1 MSKELPPE
9 VAEFDKEL
17 YNLFDSRAVS
27 ASKIDKLTKLA
38 FKAAKYYKNIVYC
51 LEKFITRCVPEYKLT
66 GLYVLDSI
74 CRTSQSVKTK
84 SSSSSGSFSGAEYV
98 ARFEKNI
105 EALFTEFTKVQED
118 KEKEKVKRVVVL
130 WERSSTF
137 APSTTENIRKKY
149 FPLLETKDD
158 KTSKEDND
166 SSSITT
172 MTTINEQEITST
184 SSTPETTTSSV
195 TNAASL
201 ISTLASLAQS
211 SGSSTPTSSGSS
223 STGYNLPDWTSTP
236 QPSSTVPSLLPGTSD
251 PSSAEAS
258 AQALQT
264 ILATVFQVNS
274 ATAPGA
280 PTTSHLAPPP
290 FQSMYAPSFPS
301 HPQLQGMLSSSIE
314 APNNNNSVPTNA
326 SAFMYGVPG
335 ANSTT
340 AVVGGGPVA
349 NGFGVP
355 GYPGPGRRD
364 PRSDPRLRVNGNE
377 PHGGQPPSTFPG
389 ATSSGST
396 PGFDTQAL
404 AQLSFLL
411 KPQAQPSSQSQGPPV
426 PGPMELPKSDDLM
439 GMNIHPARLD
449 LLQGAAMRHGHRTTG
464 GPGSPGSSVLQQG
477 LQGPRDIPRPLNSN
491 KNNNSIDDHP
501 SDRSSRPPYQRHP
514 LPPNPMLAQSAGR
527 PKGLI
532 EVREDP
538 QVGPDHIRVISRTLW
553 VGGGFIPTISVP
565 DLEAIFAPKG
575 QIATCMINQVKFN
588 AFIKMADRAQ
598 AERCKAEL
606 DRTTVQGEV
615 MKVGWGCGFGPR
627 DCFDYTSGTS
637 VIPLDRL
644 TDTDRRWLSNSV
656 VGGFG
661 PHEVIRGGVVIF
673 EPNIEV
679 VEADGREALP
689 RKSRG
694 FGGANATGMG
704 RGGDVGRGRGR
715 GRGMD
720 THHGG
725 SEFGSSFRGGGRGGG
740 RGGHQGFEA
749 HAGASAVGKRDFEHE
764 GDTFAPVPPSTT
776 GHEERRDAKKSRWG

>member
-38 FKAAKYYKNIVYC
+38 FKAAKYYKNVVYC

-137 APSTTENIRKKY
+137 APSTTDNIRKKY
-149 FPLLETKDD
+149 FPLLETNGD
-158 KTSKEDND
+158 KTIKVDDDTSTIR
-166 SSSITT
+166 STT
-172 MTTINEQEITST
+172 PTKEQEITSAPFT
-184 SSTPETTTSSV
+184 SETAANSV
-195 TNAASL
+195 TNTASL

-211 SGSSTPTSSGSS
+211 SGPSTPTSSGSS
-223 STGYNLPDWTSTP
+223 SNGYNLPGWTSTP
-236 QPSSTVPSLLPGTSD
+236 QPTSTAPSLLPGTSD

-274 ATAPGA
+274 ATAPGP

-290 FQSMYAPSFPS
+290 SLQNIYAPSFPS

-314 APNNNNSVPTNA
+314 APNNNNSVPTIA
-326 SAFMYGVPG
+326 SAFMYGAPG
-335 ANSTT
+335 ATSTT
-340 AVVGGGPVA
+340 AGGSPSV
-349 NGFGVP
+349 NGLGVP

-364 PRSDPRLRVNGNE
+364 PRSDPRLRSNGNE
-377 PHGGQPPSTFPG
+377 PNGGQAPSAFAG
-389 ATSSGST
+389 VAASGST
-396 PGFDTQAL
+396 PAFDTQAL

-411 KPQAQPSSQSQGPPV
+411 KPQAQPHQAHGPPV
-426 PGPMELPKSDDLM
+426 PSPMELPKSDDLM
-439 GMNIHPARLD
+439 GMNMHPARLG
-449 LLQGAAMRHGHRTTG
+449 LLQGGAAGHGHRATG
-464 GPGSPGSSVLQQG
+464 GPGGPGPSVPQG
-477 LQGPRDIPRPLNSN
+477 PQGPRDIPRPLNSN
-491 KNNNSIDDHP
+491 SNSNNINNIDDHP
-501 SDRSSRPPYQRHP
+501 SDRASRPPYQRHP
-514 LPPNPMLAQSAGR
+514 LPPNPLLAQSGGR

-538 QVGPDHIRVISRTLW
+538 QVGPDQIRVITRTLW

-575 QIATCMINQVKFN
+575 QIATCMINQAKFN

-615 MKVGWGCGFGPR
+615 MK
-627 DCFDYTSGTS
+627 
-637 VIPLDRL
+637 
-644 TDTDRRWLSNSV
+644 
-656 VGGFG
+656 
-661 PHEVIRGGVVIF
+661 
-673 EPNIEV
+673 
-679 VEADGREALP
+679 
-689 RKSRG
+689 
-694 FGGANATGMG
+694 
-704 RGGDVGRGRGR
+704 
-715 GRGMD
+715 
-720 THHGG
+720 
-725 SEFGSSFRGGGRGGG
+725 
-740 RGGHQGFEA
+740 
-749 HAGASAVGKRDFEHE
+749 
-764 GDTFAPVPPSTT
+764 
-776 GHEERRDAKKSRWG
+776 

>member
-1 MSKELPPE
+1 
-9 VAEFDKEL
+9 
-17 YNLFDSRAVS
+17 
-27 ASKIDKLTKLA
+27 
-38 FKAAKYYKNIVYC
+38 
-51 LEKFITRCVPEYKLT
+51 
-66 GLYVLDSI
+66 
-74 CRTSQSVKTK
+74 
-84 SSSSSGSFSGAEYV
+84 
-98 ARFEKNI
+98 
-105 EALFTEFTKVQED
+105 
-118 KEKEKVKRVVVL
+118 
-130 WERSSTF
+130 
-137 APSTTENIRKKY
+137 
-149 FPLLETKDD
+149 
-158 KTSKEDND
+158 
-166 SSSITT
+166 
-172 MTTINEQEITST
+172 
-184 SSTPETTTSSV
+184 
-195 TNAASL
+195 
-201 ISTLASLAQS
+201 
-211 SGSSTPTSSGSS
+211 
-223 STGYNLPDWTSTP
+223 
-236 QPSSTVPSLLPGTSD
+236 
-251 PSSAEAS
+251 
-258 AQALQT
+258 
-264 ILATVFQVNS
+264 
-274 ATAPGA
+274 
-280 PTTSHLAPPP
+280 
-290 FQSMYAPSFPS
+290 
-301 HPQLQGMLSSSIE
+301 MLSSSIE

-538 QVGPDHIRVISRTLW
+538 QVGPDHIRGMFHRLMAQIDNMLHTHTPSLCLLLVEHTSSIRVRTWKGKRLTLFFFFIWFFLFLNNGSDYLLTNTTVISRTLW

>member
-149 FPLLETKDD
+149 FPLLETKGDRTIKADD
-158 KTSKEDND
+158 DISTTTSTA
-166 SSSITT
+166 TT
-172 MTTINEQEITST
+172 KEQEITST
-184 SSTPETTTSSV
+184 PSTSETAANSV

-223 STGYNLPDWTSTP
+223 SNGYNLSGWTSTS
-236 QPSSTVPSLLPGTSD
+236 QPTSTAPSLLPGTSD

-274 ATAPGA
+274 ATAPGPPA
-280 PTTSHLAPPP
+280 TSHLAPPP
-290 FQSMYAPSFPS
+290 PLQSIYAPSFPS
-301 HPQLQGMLSSSIE
+301 HAQLQGMLSSSIE

-326 SAFMYGVPG
+326 SAFMYGAPG
-335 ANSTT
+335 ATSTT
-340 AVVGGGPVA
+340 AGGSPIV

-364 PRSDPRLRVNGNE
+364 PRSDPRLRSNGNE
-377 PHGGQPPSTFPG
+377 PNGGLAPSAFAGVT
-389 ATSSGST
+389 ASGS
-396 PGFDTQAL
+396 PAFDTQAL

-411 KPQAQPSSQSQGPPV
+411 KPRAQPPQAQGPPV
-426 PGPMELPKSDDLM
+426 PSPMELPKSDDLM
-439 GMNIHPARLD
+439 GMNMHPARLG
-449 LLQGAAMRHGHRTTG
+449 LLQGGVTAHGHRATG
-464 GPGSPGSSVLQQG
+464 GPGGSGSSVP
-477 LQGPRDIPRPLNSN
+477 QGPRDIPRPLNSS
-491 KNNNSIDDHP
+491 NNNNNNNNIDDHP
-501 SDRSSRPPYQRHP
+501 SDRTSRPPYQRHP
-514 LPPNPMLAQSAGR
+514 LPPNPMLAQSGGR
-527 PKGLI
+527 PKGL

-538 QVGPDHIRVISRTLW
+538 QVGSDQIRVISRTLW
-553 VGGGFIPTISVP
+553 VGGGFIPTISVQ

-575 QIATCMINQVKFN
+575 QIATCMINQAKFN

-673 EPNIEV
+673 EPNIES
-679 VEADGREALP
+679 VEPDGREALP

-704 RGGDVGRGRGR
+704 RGGGDVGRGRGR

-720 THHGG
+720 AHGG
-725 SEFGSSFRGGGRGGG
+725 SEYTPSFRGGGGRGGH

-749 HAGASAVGKRDFEHE
+749 SAGGKRDFEHE
-764 GDTFAPVPPSTT
+764 GDKVASVLPSTT